1 MKDAPSAPIAIMAG
15 VFVVI
20 CCAGPLLIA
29 AIGAAGLAAWFMN
42 TAYVWVPAIL
52 MVLAIGIY
60 RYHGYRTSGPD
71 GGQITRD
78 RKALH
83 HE

>member
-1 MKDAPSAPIAIMAG
+1 MKEAPSTPIAIMAG
-15 VFVVI
+15 AFAVI

-29 AIGAAGLAAWFMN
+29 TIGAAGLAAWFLN

-52 MVLAIGIY
+52 IALAIGIY
-60 RYHGYRTSGPD
+60 RYQRHRTSGYN
-71 GGQITRD
+71 GGQITSD

-83 HE
+83 YE

>member
-1 MKDAPSAPIAIMAG
+1 MKEAPTTSIAIMAG
-15 VFVVI
+15 AFAVI

-29 AIGAAGLAAWFMN
+29 TIGAAGLAAWFMN
-42 TAYVWVPAIL
+42 TAYVWVPATLIAS
-52 MVLAIGIY
+52 AIGIY
-60 RYHGYRTSGPD
+60 RYHRHRTSGHD
-71 GGQITRD
+71 GGQITSD